1 MIPHATASANILR
14 HVETGTPTTVVA
26 ALRAAYEAIVAPDR
40 VTVLAAPVA
49 EHTYLWTHGRYNA
62 LVAQMRAAL
71 TEAEKE
77 LQP

>member
-1 MIPHATASANILR
+1 MN
-14 HVETGTPTTVVA
+14 TPTAVVA